1 MTTNK
6 KNIIVY
12 VDYENLH
19 YNLINKNQNI
29 FEKEFFQKLKKFL
42 EINNY
47 NVLDIIAYCNFDIED
62 MHESYHQTKLQQ
74 LGLKTIHTCNNSK
87 NYADVQ
93 IATDA
98 IEQMYINDIADGF
111 AIISNDKDMTP
122 LIKSIKN
129 HKEFVLL
136 ITTKDNFDK
145 NLLNFPTENYFI
157 EDIIEEIK
165 DSYGIDNLKHELYKN
180 LNDYIEKSFINLG
193 KEPFISVDRY
203 IKNIMKHY
211 KVFEYEIYRQFKE
224 LNNKEKKIY
233 VYTYKYEGKI
243 RDNYIITDNYK
254 EKIETLISEDSTKYS
269 DLRYIDIDKLIQK
282 SYKKYQKK

>member
-6 KNIIVY
+6 KNIMVY
-12 VDYENLH
+12 VDHENLH

-42 EINNY
+42 EVRNY
-47 NVLDIIAYCNFDIED
+47 NILDIITYCNFDIED

-98 IEQMYINDIADGF
+98 IEQMYTKDIIDGF

-122 LIKSIKN
+122 LIKTIKN

-157 EDIIEEIK
+157 EDIMEEIK
-165 DSYGIDNLKHELYKN
+165 EFYGIEILKDELYKN
-180 LNDYIEKSFINLG
+180 LNDYIENNFINSG
-193 KEPFISVDRY
+193 KDPFIGMDRY

-211 KVFEYEIYRQFKE
+211 KIFEYEIYRQFKN
-224 LNNKEKKIY
+224 LNNEEKKIY
-233 VYTYKYEGKI
+233 IYTYKYLGKT

-254 EKIETLISEDSTKYS
+254 EKIENVISSDTTKYS
-269 DLRYIDIDKLIQK
+269 DFRYIDINQLIEK